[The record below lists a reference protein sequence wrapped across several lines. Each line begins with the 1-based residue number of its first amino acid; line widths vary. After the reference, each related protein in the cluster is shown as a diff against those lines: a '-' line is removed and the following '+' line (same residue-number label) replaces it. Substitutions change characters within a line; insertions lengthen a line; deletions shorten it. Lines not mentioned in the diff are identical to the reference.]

1 MPAWILACLASVEC
15 HNKDT
20 MHFILLNHTTFCNLF
35 NDVHPAFNLISANHQ
50 SDYVRVR
57 TLSQFGG
64 MYSDADYVGLTSV
77 EILFQHLKIYDWLN
91 EKDDQQGM
99 MTNIAA
105 VGPVRADSLIFAK
118 WLEKIH
124 SLLDDNFNKNTS
136 IQIQNQDSIKKDPIG
151 WLSMTQEIIEPIL
164 IKMIF
169 RGNIKYLS
177 FPTSQN
183 FGQLLDLSDSLSSED
198 KNLKITLK
206 EVPLIHLWNSKN
218 QDRLNKR
225 TLEEVAEF
233 SSESTLLEDIVRFSF
248 WKCFYDR
255 SEFKRSR
262 PVQTD
267 TFELGGHNRG
277 NQAWNGIENTELILE
292 YVRGFRKRYFRSLS
306 SHI

>member
-1 MPAWILACLASVEC
+1 
-15 HNKDT
+15 
-20 MHFILLNHTTFCNLF
+20 
-35 NDVHPAFNLISANHQ
+35 
-50 SDYVRVR
+50 
-57 TLSQFGG
+57 
-64 MYSDADYVGLTSV
+64 MYSDADYVGLKTV
-77 EILFQHLKIYDWLN
+77 EKLFEQLKIYDWLN
-91 EKDDQQGM
+91 ERDDQQGL

-105 VGPVRADSLIFAK
+105 VGPVRTDSLIFAK

-124 SLLDDNFNKNTS
+124 SLLDDNFSKNTS

-164 IKMIF
+164 IKMLS
-169 RGNIKYLS
+169 RGTVKYLS

-206 EVPLIHLWNSKN
+206 EVPLFHLWNSKN
-218 QDRLNKR
+218 QDRLNKK

-233 SSESTLLEDIVRFSF
+233 SGESTLLEDLVRFSF

-255 SEFKRSR
+255 SELKRSR

-267 TFELGGHNRG
+267 TFELRGHNRG
-277 NQAWNGIENTELILE
+277 NQAWNSIENTQLILE
-292 YVRGFRKRYFRSLS
+292 YVRGFRKRYFRSL
-306 SHI
+306 